1 MEKWVNFTFKN
12 RKGKLHFT
20 MMDCCVKEEE
30 RQYMVGGGGGGWNVT
45 LAGSS
50 LKHKE
55 SCVKEEETLKI
66 NVTKRKCCKICLKQT
81 SEKQTFILQLIFLTG
96 FVLESFL

>member
-30 RQYMVGGGGGGWNVT
+30 RQYMVGGGGGVECYFGRHN
-45 LAGSS
+45 
-50 LKHKE
+50 
-55 SCVKEEETLKI
+55 
-66 NVTKRKCCKICLKQT
+66 
-81 SEKQTFILQLIFLTG
+81 F
-96 FVLESFL
+96 